1 MRLGINEIECV
12 LTFLFIG
19 LFNTKA
25 KLFLTNKNY
34 VINNMNH
41 CKDIISYHKL
51 HWMKLKWYY
60 YRGKYLNV
68 KSYFYSR
75 LWYFDNQ

>member
-51 HWMKLKWYY
+51 H
-60 YRGKYLNV
+60 
-68 KSYFYSR
+68 
-75 LWYFDNQ
+75 